1 MSQEERIASV
11 MSSQSAMMARDIESD
26 GFSRTHLRNGLAEQE
41 RAHRF
46 RLRLGIAAVVI
57 LGVAPVFVHHSAM
70 GDEVLLRGV
79 SEVANSYLIAIHHLL
94 GPVHTLFHLL
104 LFTGFFYAIAD
115 RVAASLRVRHTVR
128 ALRGDPPRIGDAFWM
143 AAAEAELSPASIRV
157 VTSRMPNP
165 AFTAG
170 WFRPRVYVKSDL
182 AAALSPSELAALL
195 AHEAAHVTRR
205 DPLRLSALRFLVRWL
220 FWVPVLGRLAD
231 DVADEI
237 EIAADDHAAER
248 DPLTLAS
255 AILRVAQW
263 PSADVRT
270 LGVVG
275 FFQHDILD
283 RRVLRLAGE
292 ASTIQSRVTRR
303 SWVIA
308 SFALVLVWLSGAI
321 VAHPL
326 PSTARHI
333 AHSSP
338 TAHLST
344 PDRIGLWVER
354 VADGDIGHT
363 HN

>member
-1 MSQEERIASV
+1 MTPIDPENGDP
-11 MSSQSAMMARDIESD
+11 SSI
-26 GFSRTHLRNGLAEQE
+26 HLYGGMDAQE
-41 RAHRF
+41 RAHR
-46 RLRLGIAAVVI
+46 LRLGFGIAALVI
-57 LGVAPVFVHHSAM
+57 LGVAPVFVHHSAV

-79 SEVANSYLIAIHHLL
+79 SEVGNAYLIAIHHLL

-104 LFTGFFYAIAD
+104 LFVGFFYATAD
-115 RVAASLRVRHTVR
+115 RVAASLRVRRTVR
-128 ALRGDPPRIGDAFWM
+128 ALQGGTPRPGDAFWM
-143 AAAEAELSPASIRV
+143 AAAEASLSPAAIRV

-170 WFRPRVYVKSDL
+170 WLRPCVYIKSDL
-182 AAALSPSELAALL
+182 ATLLSQLELVALL
-195 AHEAAHVTRR
+195 THEAAHVARR

-220 FWVPVLGRLAD
+220 FWVPVLARLAD

-237 EIAADDHAAER
+237 EVAADDHAAQR

-255 AILRVAQW
+255 AILRVAEW
-263 PSADVRT
+263 PSADVRA

-292 ASTIQSRVTRR
+292 ASTIRTRATRR
-303 SWVIA
+303 SWAIA
-308 SFALVLVWLSGAI
+308 SLALLLVWLSGAI

-326 PSTARHI
+326 PASTRQVS
-333 AHSSP
+333 HSLTP
-338 TAHLST
+338 VRLST
-344 PDRIGLWVER
+344 PDKIGLWVER
-354 VADGDIGHT
+354 IADGGSSHS

>member
-1 MSQEERIASV
+1 
-11 MSSQSAMMARDIESD
+11 MARAIIRENAMTTRDM
-26 GFSRTHLRNGLAEQE
+26 E
-41 RAHRF
+41 RSHRF
-46 RLRLGIAAVVI
+46 RLCVSIAAVVI
-57 LGVAPVFVHHSAM
+57 LGVTPVFVHHSAV

-79 SEVANSYLIAIHHLL
+79 SEVGNAYLIAIHHLL

-104 LFTGFFYAIAD
+104 LFAGFFYAIAD
-115 RVAASLRVRHTVR
+115 RVAASLRVRRTIR
-128 ALRGDPPRIGDAFWM
+128 ALQGDLPRIGDAFWT
-143 AAAEAELSPASIRV
+143 AAADAGLAPVSVRV
-157 VTSRMPNP
+157 ITSRMPNP

-170 WFRPRVYVKSDL
+170 WFRPRVYVNSDL
-182 AAALSPSELAALL
+182 AAALSGSELAALL
-195 AHEAAHVTRR
+195 THEAAHVARR

-237 EIAADDHAAER
+237 EVAADDHAAER

-263 PSADVRT
+263 PSADARA

-283 RRVLRLAGE
+283 RRVLRLVGE
-292 ASTIQSRVTRR
+292 KSTIRSRATRQS
-303 SWVIA
+303 WAIA

-326 PSTARHI
+326 PSATRHI
-333 AHSSP
+333 GHASI
-338 TAHLST
+338 TTRLST